1 MGLYIGFVAKKQ
13 LLAKEGSIDQVVVW
27 GRVVLAENTVV
38 KIGRVASL
46 HSKVQNGLWCPP
58 ISLGASAV
66 GFIKHETDE
75 LIAAHINGYS
85 PEQLRDLVSR
95 LVLERAVLLGGE
107 S

>member
-13 LLAKEGSIDQVVVW
+13 LLAKEGSIDQVVAW

-58 ISLGASAV
+58 ISLGARAV
-66 GFIKHETDE
+66 GFIKYETDE
-75 LIAAHINGYS
+75 LITGLINGHT
-85 PEQLRDLVSR
+85 PDEIRDLVRLLLEERKSR
-95 LVLERAVLLGGE
+95 VEGE

>member
-13 LLAKEGSIDQVVVW
+13 LLVKEGSIDQVVAW
-27 GRVVLAENTVV
+27 GRVVLAENAVV

-58 ISLGASAV
+58 ISLGARAV
-66 GFIKHETDE
+66 GFIEHETDE
-75 LIAAHINGYS
+75 LIAAHMNGYS
-85 PEQLRDLVSR
+85 QDQLRELVSK
-95 LVLERAVLLGGE
+95 LVLERAVLLGGG